1 MDLSPGI
8 KLSVLLLPVDN
19 WFFPFFLK
27 DVTAVC
33 VNILRSYW
41 HNLEGTGSFAL
52 RPKGIGSR
60 LTAIVFFPSL
70 SVPLVTMQTAGPEI
84 EDSFDFLFKIILV
97 GDSDVGKTCVVQSF
111 KSGIFIEK
119 QQNTIGVDFTVRTL
133 DIDGKKVK
141 VDDFYFKH
149 LHHSWQCSPVHIF
162 RCVQFMRS
170 VRVHSCLKVKN
181 SFCFISS
188 EKGEGLT
195 SCL

>member
-1 MDLSPGI
+1 MI
-8 KLSVLLLPVDN
+8 
-19 WFFPFFLK
+19 FPFLSQGCDCCLCK
-27 DVTAVC
+27 YSK
-33 VNILRSYW
+33 ILLTQLGRDRFICTEAQRYWVSSY
-41 HNLEGTGSFAL
+41 SD
-52 RPKGIGSR
+52 S
-60 LTAIVFFPSL
+60 VFSPL

-149 LHHSWQCSPVHIF
+149 LHHS
-162 RCVQFMRS
+162 
-170 VRVHSCLKVKN
+170 
-181 SFCFISS
+181 
-188 EKGEGLT
+188 
-195 SCL
+195 